1 MVHAWPMTTPTAG
14 PTPGPTPGPTFET
27 IRYEV
32 SDGLAIVTLDR
43 PEAANSI
50 NLAMGRDLKDVA
62 IACDE
67 DPSVRAVLLRAN
79 GKLFCAGGD
88 LPSFV
93 AFGDQIGVQLKRLTT
108 DLHAALSR
116 FIRMRAP
123 MVVAVQGAA
132 AGAGLPLAM
141 AGDLVL
147 AGRSASFTMAY
158 TAAGLS
164 PDGGST
170 YLLPRLIGMR
180 RAQELTLTN
189 RRLSA
194 EEAYEWQLLTKV
206 VDDDALADES
216 LALARR
222 LADGPTEAF
231 ASAKRLLWGSLG
243 DTIEVQMELEAREI
257 AANARGIDGSEGI
270 AAFTGK
276 RKPVYI
282 GRR

>member
-1 MVHAWPMTTPTAG
+1 MTTPPAT
-14 PTPGPTPGPTFET
+14 PTFET
-27 IRYEV
+27 VLYEV
-32 SDGLAIVTLDR
+32 ADGLATITLNR
-43 PEAANSI
+43 PDAANSI

-79 GKLFCAGGD
+79 GKLFCGGGD
-88 LPSFV
+88 LPSFA

-116 FIRMRAP
+116 FLRMRSP
-123 MVVAVQGAA
+123 MVIAVQGAA

-141 AGDLVL
+141 VGDLVL

-180 RAQELTLTN
+180 RAQELTLLN

-194 EEAYEWQLLTKV
+194 EEALGWQMVTKV
-206 VDDDALADES
+206 VDDDALVDES

-222 LADGPTEAF
+222 LAEGPTAAF

-257 AANARGIDGSEGI
+257 AANARGIDGTEGI
-270 AAFTGK
+270 AAFAAK
-276 RKPVYI
+276 RAPVYR